1 MGWIEFAGV
10 NDRDVG
16 RGVLLTSIVGVGIS
30 RLFDQSGNKYARS
43 PGIIGRFVSL
53 ADQW

>member
-16 RGVLLTSIVGVGIS
+16 SDVLLMSIVGVGIS
-30 RLFDQSGNKYARS
+30 RLFDLSG
-43 PGIIGRFVSL
+43 I
-53 ADQW
+53 Q